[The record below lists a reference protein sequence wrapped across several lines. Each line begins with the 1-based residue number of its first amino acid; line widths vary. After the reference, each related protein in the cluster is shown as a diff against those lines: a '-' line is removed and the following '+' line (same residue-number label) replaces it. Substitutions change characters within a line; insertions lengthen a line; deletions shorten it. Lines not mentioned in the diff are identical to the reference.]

1 MSDLFSLKSKVALV
15 TGGSRGLGR
24 AMAEALAGA
33 GAHVVLNGR
42 DKAALDRAAADI
54 AAKGGKA
61 SIAPFDVNDEAAVK
75 RAMADL
81 RAAHGGI
88 DILFNN
94 AGIVA
99 RGLIADSKSADWR
112 RVIETDLTSLYVV
125 AREAVAIMA
134 GRGGGRIVN
143 ISSIMGLVGR
153 PTVSSYITAKHG
165 VIGLTRAL
173 AAEFGPQGINCNAI
187 APGYFATDIN
197 ADVRKDEKFNA
208 MVKART
214 PLGRW
219 GDPRELGGAA
229 VFLASAASSYVNG
242 HILVVDGGVTAT
254 L

>member
-1 MSDLFSLKSKVALV
+1 MSDLFSLKDKVALV

-33 GAHVVLNGR
+33 GALVVLNGR
-42 DKAALDRAAADI
+42 DKKALDQAAAAI
-54 AAKGGKA
+54 KAKGGEA
-61 SIAPFDVNDEAAVK
+61 AIAPFDVNDEAAVK

-81 RAAHGGI
+81 RAKHGGL
-88 DILFNN
+88 DILLNN

-99 RGLIADSKSADWR
+99 RGMIADARTADWQK
-112 RVIETDLTSLYVV
+112 VIDTDLTALFVI
-125 AREAVAIMA
+125 AREGAAIMA

-143 ISSIMGLVGR
+143 ISSIMGIVGR
-153 PTVSSYITAKHG
+153 PTIAAYIAAKHG

-197 ADVRKDEKFNA
+197 AELRRDQAFSAKVNA
-208 MVKART
+208 RI

-219 GDPRELGGAA
+219 GDPGELGGAV
-229 VFLASAASSYVNG
+229 VFLASPAASYVNG
-242 HILVVDGGVTAT
+242 HVLVVDGGVTAT

>member
-1 MSDLFSLKSKVALV
+1 MTDLFSLKSKVALV

-24 AMAEALAGA
+24 AMAEAMAA
-33 GAHVVLNGR
+33 SGAHVVLNGR
-42 DKAALDRAAADI
+42 DKVMLERAAADI
-54 AAKGGKA
+54 SAKGGKA

-75 RAMADL
+75 RTMGEL

-99 RGLIADSKSADWR
+99 RGLIAQSQTADWR
-112 RVIETDLTSLYVV
+112 RVMETDLTSLYVV

-143 ISSIMGLVGR
+143 MSSIMGLVGR

-173 AAEFGPQGINCNAI
+173 AAEFGPQGITCNAI

-197 ADVRKDEKFNA
+197 ADIRKDEKFNA

-219 GDPRELGGAA
+219 GDPRELGGVA